1 MVTVSVDP
9 LDTTPEQELVHRILT
24 SKHFN
29 KAPLLSEFLA
39 YVCRRALGDGADRI
53 SEQEIGVSVFGRK
66 HGYNSKEDNIV
77 RNYARQL
84 RRRLEEY
91 YLTDGRD
98 ETLRIEIPKGGYLPA
113 FVSIQ
118 GATDAEPMD
127 GESLPDE
134 DQEQPPRI
142 FSSRSPGLK
151 RAGAA
156 TMAMIVCSLLVGVAA
171 GAAGIWAWQH
181 FKSPASHVSEMH
193 LLWAQLFRPDQDT
206 FIVPADTGFVMLQ
219 EIKGKSYSLAEYA
232 SWSSVKQPEP
242 SFIADLKNRKYTSVM
257 DIETV
262 VQLERLPELI
272 QDRCLIRNAR
282 SLTLEDLGERN
293 MILLG
298 SVYSIPWIELFQKN
312 LNFQF
317 VYRPGENRAWIENRH
332 PASGEAATYANNWN
346 GLSEKAYAVIAF
358 LPNLNKTGHVLLV
371 QGLDGAGTDA
381 AVNLLFHTGDLNGVI
396 DRVRHADGT
405 LGSFEVLL
413 ESTSVNSH
421 ATNIRIVSVREPR

>member
-1 MVTVSVDP
+1 MTSVSVDA
-9 LDTTPEQELVHRILT
+9 LDTSPEQELVHRILA
-24 SKHFN
+24 SKQFS

-39 YVCRRALGDGADRI
+39 YVCRRAIENGASRI

-66 HGYNSKEDNIV
+66 HGYDSKEDNIV

-84 RRRLEEY
+84 RKRLDEY
-91 YLTDGRD
+91 YSTDGRA
-98 ETLRIEIPKGGYLPA
+98 EGLRVEIPKGGYLPT
-113 FVSIQ
+113 FTSNQ
-118 GATDAEPMD
+118 GATVARPMD
-127 GESLPDE
+127 GESLPKE
-134 DQEQPPRI
+134 GLANPPRMFSIHALEFKRIRI
-142 FSSRSPGLK
+142 F
-151 RAGAA
+151 AVAV
-156 TMAMIVCSLLVGVAA
+156 IVCFLLAGLAA
-171 GAAGIWAWQH
+171 GSAAIWAWQH
-181 FKSPASHVSEMH
+181 RKSPASHVSEMH
-193 LLWAQLFRPDQDT
+193 VLWAQLFRPDKDT

-257 DIETV
+257 DVETI
-262 VQLERLPELI
+262 VQLEHLPELI
-272 QDRCLIRNAR
+272 PDRCLIRNAR

-298 SVYSIPWIELFQKN
+298 SIYSIPWIEIFQKN

-317 VYRPGENRAWIENRH
+317 VYRPGENRSWIENRH

-358 LPNLNKTGHVLLV
+358 IPNLNKTGHVLLV
-371 QGLDGAGTDA
+371 QGLDGAGTEA
-381 AVNLLFHTGDLNGVI
+381 AVNLLFHTGELNGVI
-396 DRVRHADGT
+396 DRVRHSDGT

-413 ESTSVNSH
+413 ESTSLNSH
-421 ATNIRIVSVREPR
+421 ATSIHIVATREPN